1 MLIIKSQNKDYGVSF
16 PTSLADITPDVL
28 KSITEHV
35 KLQKHYCVVAL
46 CYKTNLFS
54 FATQVVKGKGMD
66 VAVTPLLAKIN
77 PSDDSFDWKVGDKV
91 IIDRTGIE
99 MAHHVTIP
107 VAVSSQGSGDYI
119 TNDPELR
126 KSLIDGS
133 YFKDRGL
140 DKNAT
145 IYILEFKIVA
155 LNNIVAT
162 VPCQYKS
169 IDPFKVIM

>member
-16 PTSLADITPDVL
+16 PTSLNDITPDVL

-54 FATQVVKGKGMD
+54 FATQVIKGRGMD

-99 MAHHVTIP
+99 MGHHISIP
-107 VAVSSQGSGDYI
+107 VSVSSQGSGDYI
-119 TNDPELR
+119 SNDPELR
-126 KSLIDGS
+126 KSLIDGT

-140 DKNAT
+140 DKT
-145 IYILEFKIVA
+145 SPIYILEFKIVPM
-155 LNNIVAT
+155 NSIVAA
-162 VPCQYKS
+162 VPCQYKAT
-169 IDPFKVIM
+169 DPFKVLI